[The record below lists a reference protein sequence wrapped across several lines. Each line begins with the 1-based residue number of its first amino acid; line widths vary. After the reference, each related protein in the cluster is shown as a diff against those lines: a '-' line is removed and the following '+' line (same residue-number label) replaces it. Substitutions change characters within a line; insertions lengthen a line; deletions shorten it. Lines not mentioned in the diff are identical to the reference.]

1 MDQKTPTDARMS
13 SWREFRALLL
23 LLSAAACQA
32 YDVEKRTRL
41 GLIGGNKL
49 SVVGK
54 EVEEFRGIP
63 YAAPPVGARRF
74 LPPLPAT
81 PWEGTLDATSRR
93 TGCPQL
99 ILSTIMTGDIEY
111 TEDCLHLNV
120 WSPTSRKDDA
130 APVVAW
136 IHGGGF
142 TFGSASYDN
151 YTGAAI
157 AAFTG
162 LVVVTFNYRLGA
174 LGFLNAESPHAPGNM
189 GLLDQNL
196 ALRWIQE
203 NIAEFG
209 GDPSRV
215 TLFGQSAGAM
225 SAHGHVLSPLSRG
238 LFSRAIMLSGT
249 LQTPD
254 FVDAAHESINK
265 GDAVAT
271 IVGCAG
277 GDRSLASQPE
287 EVIACL
293 RTRTADE
300 IVLATSEAFPSKIYP
315 FLPTFHDE
323 FLPRVPKVAIEK
335 GFFNSVDLL
344 MGVTEDEGVLSL
356 IIPLREELLSD
367 HLNNLERNVVQR
379 SLHSVVSSWLKS
391 EVKDMVAKYVGDAP
405 DTSSLR
411 RQYVDY
417 LSDSVFNCP
426 MHLAAEHHSS
436 RNQSVYS
443 YVFGHMSSKAALP
456 SWIRTPHAF
465 EMNYIFGTPLVHEE
479 HFNAEDVAV
488 SRMMLHLLRTF
499 ATTGVPELPHDKQWQ
514 KYTRE
519 SPVSVYLDYDNVTDI
534 VGFRKEQCEAWRIY
548 L

>member
-1 MDQKTPTDARMS
+1 MS
-13 SWREFRALLL
+13 SWRAFRALLL
-23 LLSAAACQA
+23 LLSPAACQA

-49 SVVGK
+49 SVLGK

-99 ILSTIMTGDIEY
+99 MLSTIMTGDIEY
-111 TEDCLHLNV
+111 KEDCLHLNI
-120 WSPTSRKDDA
+120 WSPASRQVDGV
-130 APVVAW
+130 PVLAW

-142 TFGSASYDN
+142 NFGSASYDN
-151 YTGAAI
+151 YTGAPI
-157 AAFTG
+157 AASTG
-162 LVVVTFNYRLGA
+162 LVVVSFNYRLGA
-174 LGFLNAESPHAPGNM
+174 LGFLNAESPQAPGNM

-196 ALRWIQE
+196 ALRWVQE

-209 GDPSRV
+209 GDPYRV

-225 SAHGHVLSPLSRG
+225 SVHGHVLSPLSRG
-238 LFSRAIMLSGT
+238 LFSRAVMLSGT

-277 GDRSLASQPE
+277 GDRSLASHPE
-287 EVIACL
+287 EVIECL
-293 RTRTADE
+293 RKREADE
-300 IVLATSEAFPSKIYP
+300 IVLATSEAFASRLFP

-323 FLPRVPKVAIEK
+323 FLPRVPRVAIEK
-335 GFFNSVDLL
+335 GFFKAVDLL

-356 IIPLREELLSD
+356 IVPMREDLLPD
-367 HLNNLERNVVQR
+367 DLNSLESNFFQR
-379 SLHSVVSSWLKS
+379 SLHSVVCSWLKS

-405 DTSSLR
+405 DSSSLR
-411 RQYVDY
+411 RQYMDY

-436 RNQSVYS
+436 RDQSVYS
-443 YVFGHMSSKAALP
+443 YVFGHMSSKATLP
-456 SWIRTPHAF
+456 SWMRTPHAF
-465 EMNYIFGTPLVHEE
+465 EVNYVFGTPLVDEE
-479 HFNAEDVAV
+479 RFNAEDVAV

-499 ATTGVPELPHDKQWQ
+499 ATTGVPELPNGKQWPR
-514 KYTRE
+514 YTRE
-519 SPVSVYLDYDNVTDI
+519 SPVSVYLDHDNVTDI

>member
-1 MDQKTPTDARMS
+1 MS
-13 SWREFRALLL
+13 SWRAFRALLL

-32 YDVEKRTRL
+32 YNVEKRTRL
-41 GLIGGNKL
+41 GLIRGNKL
-49 SVVGK
+49 SVLGK

-99 ILSTIMTGDIEY
+99 MLSTIMTGDIEY
-111 TEDCLHLNV
+111 KEDCLHLNV
-120 WSPTSRKDDA
+120 WNPASRQDDGV
-130 APVVAW
+130 PVLAW

-142 TFGSASYDN
+142 NFGSASYDN
-151 YTGAAI
+151 YTGAAT
-157 AAFTG
+157 AASTG
-162 LVVVTFNYRLGA
+162 LVVVSFNYRLGA
-174 LGFLNAESPHAPGNM
+174 LGFLNAESPQAPGNM

-196 ALRWIQE
+196 ALRWVQE

-225 SAHGHVLSPLSRG
+225 SVHGHVLSPLSRG
-238 LFSRAIMLSGT
+238 LFSKAVMLSGT

-277 GDRSLASQPE
+277 VDRSLASHPE
-287 EVIACL
+287 EVIECL
-293 RTRTADE
+293 RKREADE
-300 IVLATSEAFPSKIYP
+300 IVLATSEAFASRLFP

-323 FLPRVPKVAIEK
+323 FLPRVPRVAIEK
-335 GFFNSVDLL
+335 GFFKAVDIL

-356 IIPLREELLSD
+356 IVPMREDLLPD
-367 HLNNLERNVVQR
+367 DLNSLESNFFQR
-379 SLHSVVSSWLKS
+379 SLHSVVCSWLKG

-426 MHLAAEHHSS
+426 MHLAAKHHSN
-436 RNQSVYS
+436 RDRSVYS
-443 YVFGHMSSKAALP
+443 YVFGHMSSKATLP
-456 SWIRTPHAF
+456 SWMRTPHAF
-465 EMNYIFGTPLVHEE
+465 EMNYLFGTPLVDKER
-479 HFNAEDVAV
+479 FNTQDVAV

-499 ATTGVPELPHDKQWQ
+499 ATTGVPELPNGKQWPR
-514 KYTRE
+514 YTRE
-519 SPVSVYLDYDNVTDI
+519 NPVSVYLDHDNVTDI